1 MGGGLPGRFLTVLL
15 CISDFF
21 GGGMEATQI
30 GAARIGSCQTKAGLV
45 VVFVQLQCF
54 PYLWYL
60 LNNMHFCMC
69 EIIFVFVQ
77 SR

>member
-1 MGGGLPGRFLTVLL
+1 MFLDL
-15 CISDFF
+15 F
-21 GGGMEATQI
+21 GGGIVATQI
-30 GAARIGSCQTKAGLV
+30 GAARIGSCQTKAELV

-54 PYLWYL
+54 PNLLYL
-60 LNNMHFCMC
+60 LNNMQFCMC

>member
-1 MGGGLPGRFLTVLL
+1 M
-15 CISDFF
+15 D
-21 GGGMEATQI
+21 ATQI
-30 GAARIGSCQTKAGLV
+30 GAARIGSSQTKSGLV
-45 VVFVQLQCF
+45 VDFVQLQCF
-54 PYLWYL
+54 LNLLYL

>member
-1 MGGGLPGRFLTVLL
+1 MR
-15 CISDFF
+15 
-21 GGGMEATQI
+21 GGMDATQI
-30 GAARIGSCQTKAGLV
+30 GAARIGSSQTKSGLV
-45 VVFVQLQCF
+45 VDFVQLQCF
-54 PYLWYL
+54 LNLLYL

>member
-1 MGGGLPGRFLTVLL
+1 
-15 CISDFF
+15 
-21 GGGMEATQI
+21 MEATQI